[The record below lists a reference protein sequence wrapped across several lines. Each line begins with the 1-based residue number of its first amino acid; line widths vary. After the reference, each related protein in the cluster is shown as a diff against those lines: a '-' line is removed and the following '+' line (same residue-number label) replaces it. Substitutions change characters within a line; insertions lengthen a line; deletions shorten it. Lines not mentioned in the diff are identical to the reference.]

1 MQTGHPYDERHSRFA
16 RFAEGAS
23 NVTSR
28 SVFFGFLFLLCVAWV
43 WTVIAEESRAE
54 RVLVGLFTIVTVM
67 KISLLANSEKRHL
80 EAIQRQHDEHRQTLD
95 ELRADSHHRN
105 NVA

>member
-1 MQTGHPYDERHSRFA
+1 VQTGHPYDERHSRFE
-16 RFAEGAS
+16 RFAEAAS

-28 SVFFGFLFLLCVAWV
+28 SVFFGFLFVLCCAWV
-43 WTVIAEESRAE
+43 WTVITEERHVE
-54 RVLVGLFTIVTVM
+54 RVLIGLFTIVTVL

-80 EAIQRQHDEHRQTLD
+80 EAIQRQQDEQRETLD
-95 ELRADSHHRN
+95 ELRAALHRAN